1 MIEQIHLLCTIAGH
15 PERHETIGF
24 RSGVYRGYE
33 FIADLQS
40 AHDAYCHCDAR
51 IERVYKVEK
60 EFPPEWDEEKPQVL
74 ETETSVVDESD
85 SMHAHFP
92 WPPRKTLVSIL
103 CDAAPPLSPISSDP
117 TSSIGSKR
125 SRQSFSDDSS
135 DRSGSEQK
143 RPRTRSPS
151 PIPSSRK
158 HSFDLSL
165 PHGRFDFPSSLMSP
179 QVAFVDKTQ
188 LIAGLPA
195 RFTRLLLRP
204 PRFGK
209 TALLSTLAHYY
220 DIREAETFPQDF
232 GSLAVV
238 TTHPPDTEPHNQHL
252 CLMFNFSQI
261 ARPCDVEEFKMN
273 LSSTISVVLRGF
285 VRKYASELQIP
296 DPTGYLETVPQNT
309 LLGSVLN
316 LVRSRDLT
324 IFAGVDNYDA
334 PIRKG
339 LFPHPDS
346 PAPLHGLATQ
356 SQLEALMEAHFWKP
370 MCDASDVVHKIFV
383 TGTFPLNLPSLQSCS
398 LLDHVAPH
406 GLYPCGFTEKEAQDF
421 SQMVMDDS
429 LDVAELRRS
438 CGQYTFSHP
447 TSSTEPVFHPDQLI
461 ARIYDTIT
469 GGDSNDASSFV
480 HLPYTF
486 AHLPAETDIAGAV
499 ATAGLIDLIATGAIE
514 TNTPADALVQ
524 LDGTTVTWS
533 ALYYLGAVTYDLDL
547 PGTLR
552 LGNIAVLSMIHS
564 EIDKIFSARYDLHE
578 AFYQIWKKGDA
589 DVLVEL
595 LTEVLRDLAPRYF
608 GKTHEPDLRG
618 VFELVLGNQLAGE
631 PRCIMG
637 PLELFSTTGVSRV
650 KMRDPTDV
658 KRLCHWEL
666 RTLTLNGLWR
676 ATNLN
681 DDKPT
686 AEALETLHK
695 ELLGDEEEQL
705 LERPYAVWSPDHGAM
720 ETVLV
725 RSFLQTEPDTPF
737 FLAVGGARVLMRS

>member
-1 MIEQIHLLCTIAGH
+1 MLVRDLL
-15 PERHETIGF
+15 P
-24 RSGVYRGYE
+24 
-33 FIADLQS
+33 
-40 AHDAYCHCDAR
+40 
-51 IERVYKVEK
+51 RV
-60 EFPPEWDEEKPQVL
+60 FNPSHRL
-74 ETETSVVDESD
+74 
-85 SMHAHFP
+85 
-92 WPPRKTLVSIL
+92 L
-103 CDAAPPLSPISSDP
+103 APPLSPISSDS

-125 SRQSFSDDSS
+125 SRQSFPDDSS
-135 DRSGSEQK
+135 DHSGNEQK
-143 RPRTRSPS
+143 RARTRSPS

-158 HSFDLSL
+158 HSFDLSVNRKL
-165 PHGRFDFPSSLMSP
+165 PHSRFDFPSSLMSP

-188 LIAGLPA
+188 LIVGLPA
-195 RFTRLLLRP
+195 KFQHLLLRP
-204 PRFGK
+204 PCFGK

-220 DIREAETFPQDF
+220 DIHEAETFPQDF

-238 TTHPPDTEPHNQHL
+238 TTNSPNTEPHNQHL

-261 ARPCDVEEFKMN
+261 ARPCDVEELDMN

-285 VRKYASELQIP
+285 VRKYASELQIS
-296 DPTGYLETVPQNT
+296 DPTGYLGTVPQNT
-309 LLGSVLN
+309 LLESVLN

-324 IFAGVDNYDA
+324 IFAGVDDYDA

-346 PAPLHGLATQ
+346 SGPLHGLATQ
-356 SQLEALMEAHFWKP
+356 TQLEALMEAHFWKP
-370 MCDASDVVHKIFV
+370 LCDASDVVHKIFV
-383 TGTFPLNLPSLQSCS
+383 TGTFPLNLPSLQSCP

-406 GLYPCGFTEKEAQDF
+406 GLSPCGFTEKEAQDF
-421 SQMVMDDS
+421 SRMVMDDS

-447 TSSTEPVFHPDQLI
+447 TGSTEPVFHPNQLI
-461 ARIYDTIT
+461 ARIYDTIS
-469 GGDSNDASSFV
+469 GGDSNDASSFA

-486 AHLPAETDIAGAV
+486 AHLPEETDVAGAV

-514 TNTPADALVQ
+514 TDTPVDTLIQ
-524 LDGTTVTWS
+524 LDGTTVTWT

-595 LTEVLRDLAPRYF
+595 LTEVLRDLTPRYF

-618 VFELVLGNQLAGE
+618 VFELVLGNKLAGE
-631 PRCIMG
+631 PKCIMG

-658 KRLCHWEL
+658 KRLCYWEL
-666 RTLTLNGLWR
+666 RTLTLSGLWR
-676 ATNLN
+676 ATNPN

-686 AEALETLHK
+686 PEALQTLYK
-695 ELLGDEEEQL
+695 ELLEDEEEQL
-705 LERPYAVWSPDHGAM
+705 LERPYAVWSPNLGAM

-737 FLAVGGARVLMRS
+737 FLAVGGARVLMRP